1 MRKRIATWVTIAV
14 GLLAILST
22 ISVALYVA
30 HDQSVS
36 QESAAAS
43 AMSRNLLQRADAMGE
58 EAYTAYRQL
67 DQAHLADPCSD
78 EGLAL
83 MRDIGMKSNYLQ
95 AVGYVRNDHLQCS
108 SFGRYADSLPLGPAA
123 YVSSRG
129 TRIRPAVDLGQGKDR
144 NFLVFE
150 LGNYAAAIHTNK
162 MLDFFSD
169 KPDIAVGLYGV
180 ESGLPL
186 AVRGV
191 FNPAWTKRLGKEDDK
206 VTFFDG
212 SYLVAIQRSETY
224 DLAAYSAVP
233 TAQLSARLNK
243 IALLLMPLGL
253 LFGCGLSAAV
263 FMLARRQNSL
273 PTTLRLALKKK
284 EFLLH
289 YQPIVALESGRM
301 VGVEALLRWPR
312 DGVFVRPE
320 LFITAAED
328 SGLITQFTEY
338 VLQHIAADAPSFLA
352 QHPDCYISINLSAK
366 DLHGDHMVASLRRL
380 VSTSGID
387 ASSIMVEIT
396 EHSLLDAERAG
407 TAVEAIRALGIRVA
421 IDDFGT
427 GFSSLSHLAKIKT
440 DCLKID
446 KVFVDAIGTDAAT
459 SEVALHIIH
468 MAESLKMTIIGE
480 GVETEDQSRFLREHG
495 VEFGQGWLFARAM
508 PMAQLLR
515 YPLDNPNSPPGEFRA
530 FGNPSSNVAYTSSSK
545 QAG

>member
-1 MRKRIATWVTIAV
+1 MRKRVATWVTIAV
-14 GLLAILST
+14 GLLAILCT

-30 HDQSVS
+30 HHQSVTE
-36 QESAAAS
+36 ESAAAS
-43 AMSRNLLQRADAMGE
+43 AMSQNLLSRANAMGE

-67 DQAHLADPCSD
+67 DQAHLVDACSD

-95 AVGYVRNDHLQCS
+95 AVGYVENERLQCS
-108 SFGRYADSLPLGPAA
+108 SFGRYNVGLPLGPAA
-123 YVSSRG
+123 YVSSMG

-144 NFLVFE
+144 HFLVFE
-150 LGNYAAAIHTNK
+150 LGHYAAAIHTNK
-162 MLDFFSD
+162 MLDVYTD
-169 KPDIAVGLYGV
+169 KPNIAIGLYGV
-180 ESGLPL
+180 ESSLPL
-186 AVRGV
+186 AVRGE
-191 FNPAWTKRLGKEDDK
+191 FKPAWTKRLGKDDDE

-212 SYLVAIQRSETY
+212 SYLVAIKRSKKY

-233 TAQLSARLNK
+233 TAQLTARLRE
-243 IALLLMPLGL
+243 IATLLLPLGL
-253 LFGCGLSAAV
+253 LLGFALSVAV
-263 FMLARRQNSL
+263 FKLARRQNSM
-273 PTTLRLALKKK
+273 PTTLKLALKKR

-338 VLQHIAADAPSFLA
+338 VLDIIAADSPGFLA

-366 DLHGDHMVASLRRL
+366 DLHGDSIVESLRRL
-380 VSTSGID
+380 ISTQGID
-387 ASSIMVEIT
+387 AANIMVEMT

-407 TAVEAIRALGIRVA
+407 PAVEAIRALGIRVA

-427 GFSSLSHLAKIKT
+427 GFSSLSHLAKLKT

-468 MAESLKMTIIGE
+468 MAESLKLTVIGE

-495 VEFGQGWLFARAM
+495 VEYGQGWLYARAM

-515 YPLDNPNSPPGEFRA
+515 YPADNPNAPPGEFRA
-530 FGNPSSNVAYTSSSK
+530 FSNPSSHVAYTSRSK

>member
-1 MRKRIATWVTIAV
+1 
-14 GLLAILST
+14 
-22 ISVALYVA
+22 
-30 HDQSVS
+30 
-36 QESAAAS
+36 
-43 AMSRNLLQRADAMGE
+43 MSRNLLRRADAMGE
-58 EAYTAYRQL
+58 EASSAYRQL

-108 SFGRYADSLPLGPAA
+108 SFGRYAVGLPLGPAA
-123 YVSSRG
+123 YVSSIG

-144 NFLVFE
+144 HFLVFE

-162 MLDFFSD
+162 MLDFFTD
-169 KPDIAVGLYGV
+169 NPGIAFGLYGV
-180 ESGLPL
+180 ESNLPL

-191 FNPAWTKRLGKEDDK
+191 FKPAWTKRLGDDDQ

-212 SYLVAIQRSETY
+212 NYLVAIQRSKEY
-224 DLAAYSAVP
+224 DMAAYSAVP
-233 TAQLSARLNK
+233 TAQVSARLNE
-243 IALLLMPLGL
+243 IALLLLPLGL

-289 YQPIVALESGRM
+289 YQPIVALASGRM

-312 DGVFVRPE
+312 DGVFMRPE

-338 VLQHIAADAPSFLA
+338 VLEQIAVDAPSFLA
-352 QHPDCYISINLSAK
+352 QHPDCYVSINLSAK
-366 DLHGDHMVASLRRL
+366 DLHGDHIVESLRRL

-387 ASSIMVEIT
+387 AASIMVEMT
-396 EHSLLDAERAG
+396 EHSLLDADRAG

-427 GFSSLSHLAKIKT
+427 GFSSLSHLAKLKT

-459 SEVALHIIH
+459 SEVALHIIQ
-468 MAESLKMTIIGE
+468 MAESLKLTVIGE
-480 GVETEDQSRFLREHG
+480 GVETEDQSRFLRDHG
-495 VEFGQGWLFARAM
+495 VEFGQGWLYARAM
-508 PMAQLLR
+508 PMPQLLR
-515 YPLDNPNSPPGEFRA
+515 YPADNPNVQPGEFRA
-530 FGNPSSNVAYTSSSK
+530 FGNPSSDVAYTSRSK